1 MTLDSVDE
9 NRNHGKVRNV
19 VHIYQLVSID
29 LQRSIA
35 FQEMPGPDR
44 TLFLNG
50 GIKSISATNIRMIL
64 STETNRK
71 IP

>member
-1 MTLDSVDE
+1 MDE
-9 NRNHGKVRNV
+9 NRNEDKVRMV
-19 VHIYQLVSID
+19 VHIYQPVSID

-50 GIKSISATNIRMIL
+50 GIESMSATNIRMIL
-64 STETNRK
+64 STERDCK